1 MNPPSTLAFV
11 LRWHGLAFVGG
22 IALLILGLL
31 GLLNFKPDPP
41 GLPFQSLPDMLGIW
55 PYMLGM
61 AVGAFMTVR
70 AWRRGSALR
79 NGG

>member
-1 MNPPSTLAFV
+1 MKSPSTLAFV
-11 LRWHGLAFVGG
+11 LRWHGLEFIGG
-22 IALLILGLL
+22 IAALILGLL

-41 GLPFQSLPDMLGIW
+41 GQAFQSLPDMLGIW
-55 PYMLGM
+55 PYMLSM

>member
-1 MNPPSTLAFV
+1 MKSPSTLAFV
-11 LRWHGLAFVGG
+11 LRWHGLEFIGG
-22 IALLILGLL
+22 LVALILGLL

-41 GLPFQSLPDMLGIW
+41 GLAFQSLPDMLGIW
-55 PYMLGM
+55 PYMLCM

-70 AWRRGSALR
+70 AWRRGSSLR